1 MAQGKIIVET
11 EKLDSTASKV
21 RSLAEEYQSEYNRLY
36 NIMKEMKNVFDGED
50 SVTIINQIEGFRNG
64 FEAMKQLLEEDA
76 AFLHKTASTYRQT
89 QDDIAARAKQLSQGN

>member
-11 EKLDSTASKV
+11 AKLDSTASKV

-36 NIMKEMKNVFDGED
+36 NIMKDMKNVFDGED
-50 SVTIINQIEGFRNG
+50 SVAIISQIEGFRND
-64 FEAMKQLLEEDA
+64 FEAMKKLMDEYAE
-76 AFLHKTASTYRQT
+76 FLSKAASTYRQT